1 MDEVEDC
8 LFMLIN
14 SETLETIGFYS
25 ELQDRF
31 VCIKE
36 KNACIWDG
44 SFMNRFF
51 ETIQEEVY
59 PFLESCANKRNQ
71 KEVEKQKEIRRIL
84 IEKIN
89 PNKK

>member
-1 MDEVEDC
+1 MDEVEDR

-36 KNACIWDG
+36 KNACIRDG
-44 SFMNRFF
+44 SFMNRF
-51 ETIQEEVY
+51 
-59 PFLESCANKRNQ
+59 L
-71 KEVEKQKEIRRIL
+71 KQY
-84 IEKIN
+84 
-89 PNKK
+89 KKKSIHF